1 MKISKLFRKVTSVL
15 VSAVIAAGMLTSAV
29 GASAAQ
35 TTPPGNITIYHEFAT
50 QNAEAIS
57 ALADGLR
64 QMKGSIRLD
73 KYKVN
78 LNDSRKLLEATL
90 NMYPELF
97 YVDIKYALNYTPG
110 SDGQYYLYCFLPE
123 YNYTQAEVNEMMT
136 AFDEKSEFFLSKI
149 NNNMTDFEK
158 ALILH
163 DELILNSSYLLE
175 GTTYSLMVDGT
186 GKCEDYSR
194 AYAFLLA
201 QAGVKCEM
209 IMSPKTSP
217 DDELGMEHQWLKVC
231 IDGTYYHV
239 DPTWDD
245 PTIVNASDYET
256 SGETRPNGYTG
267 LVQHTFFLLS
277 DDLIG
282 STALGTPHTGYT
294 SYFASPST
302 YDNAL
307 FHSVNS
313 RFCYLNGSFY
323 AVKYN
328 NTNYDTQIV
337 RYNPANDTAETLKS
351 FPYRWTASSG
361 GAWIGCFSNISSLD
375 RKLYFNG
382 PDAVYSYNP
391 ETGSFSTYASKPST
405 NQFYGMNIIGR
416 DVYGYTAASPFEL
429 QDKVYLG
436 QIDEPPLA
444 VGDVNAD
451 DVVDIRDVTMV
462 QRYLAGILTLDSRQL
477 AAADFVGDG
486 QVDISDATFIQR
498 YIAHLY

>member
-1 MKISKLFRKVTSVL
+1 
-15 VSAVIAAGMLTSAV
+15 MLI
-29 GASAAQ
+29 Q
-35 TTPPGNITIYHEFAT
+35 
-50 QNAEAIS
+50 
-57 ALADGLR
+57 R
-64 QMKGSIRLD
+64 
-73 KYKVN
+73 
-78 LNDSRKLLEATL
+78 
-90 NMYPELF
+90 
-97 YVDIKYALNYTPG
+97 
-110 SDGQYYLYCFLPE
+110 
-123 YNYTQAEVNEMMT
+123 
-136 AFDEKSEFFLSKI
+136 
-149 NNNMTDFEK
+149 
-158 ALILH
+158 
-163 DELILNSSYLLE
+163 
-175 GTTYSLMVDGT
+175 GTT
-186 GKCEDYSR
+186 R
-194 AYAFLLA
+194 QF
-201 QAGVKCEM
+201 
-209 IMSPKTSP
+209 
-217 DDELGMEHQWLKVC
+217 
-231 IDGTYYHV
+231 
-239 DPTWDD
+239 
-245 PTIVNASDYET
+245 VNASDYET

-282 STALGTPHTGYT
+282 STALGIPHTGYT
-294 SYFASPST
+294 SYFASPAT

-323 AVKYN
+323 AVKYD

-351 FPYRWTASSG
+351 FPYRWTSPNG

-391 ETGSFSTYASKPST
+391 ETASFSTYASKPST

-444 VGDVNAD
+444 LGDVNAD

>member
-35 TTPPGNITIYHEFAT
+35 TTPSGNITIYHEFAT

-57 ALADGLR
+57 DLAQGLR
-64 QMKGSIRLD
+64 QLKNSIKLE
-73 KYKVN
+73 KYNIKRS
-78 LNDSRKLLEATL
+78 DSNKLFEATL

-97 YVDIKYALNYTPG
+97 YVYRSYSMNYTVG
-110 SDGQYYLYCFLPE
+110 SDGVEYLYAILPVYMYSSSE
-123 YNYTQAEVNEMMT
+123 INSMLAE
-136 AFDEKSEFFLSKI
+136 FDEKSEFFLSKI

-201 QAGVKCEM
+201 QAGIKSEM

-282 STALGTPHTGYT
+282 STALGIPHTGYT
-294 SYFASPST
+294 SYFASPAT

-323 AVKYN
+323 AVKYD

-351 FPYRWTASSG
+351 FPYRWTSPNG

-391 ETGSFSTYASKPST
+391 ETASFSTYASKPST

-444 VGDVNAD
+444 LGDVNAD